1 MSPLDNVKILRFPK
15 ISDSRGDLTF
25 VEESD
30 GLPFPVKRV
39 FYIYDIPEGAVR
51 GGHAHKTNC
60 ELLFCLSGSMD
71 LHLTDGRRQ
80 LRYHVDD
87 PANGIIIPPDVWT
100 DMHNFKPGTLL
111 LVLCSEPYQKVGYI
125 HDYDEYRRYIDA
137 QLS

>member
-1 MSPLDNVKILRFPK
+1 MSPLDNVKILLCPK
-15 ISDSRGDLTF
+15 ISDPRGDLTF

-51 GGHAHKTNC
+51 GGHAHKSNC

-71 LHLTDGRRQ
+71 LHPT
-80 LRYHVDD
+80 
-87 PANGIIIPPDVWT
+87 AVWT